1 MIKAPTGESQ
11 KVRGRIIAMVVS
23 GPIPGRTPIAVPI
36 TQPRKHRAMFCHVNA
51 TPKPITMLDRMSSIS
66 ERRPKRDLY
75 FQRDDEDPD
84 IGDDKDETQQQ
95 ERKRAGVAS
104 SETRKHSADRKRQNE
119 PERPQQERE
128 HKARQGD
135 QDDRAPHAPFRPRA
149 GAHERYQCERRSD
162 RDQHPA
168 NQTGKVAGAHGGGG
182 PDLLAA
188 SEPQADKAERHV
200 HEAGKK
206 ILAGKQSAHLPIPHC
221 TRSLH
226 ALRRDYRTPSA
237 ETLKLG
243 GERAAV
249 T

>member
-84 IGDDKDETQQQ
+84 IGADQDETQQQ
-95 ERKRAGVAS
+95 ERNWPDIAS

-128 HKARQGD
+128 SKARQ
-135 QDDRAPHAPFRPRA
+135 RNEHERPPHAALRHLA
-149 GAHERYQCERRSD
+149 GAHERYQRERRSD
-162 RDQHPA
+162 RDQRPA
-168 NQTGKVAGAHGGGG
+168 NQI
-182 PDLLAA
+182 
-188 SEPQADKAERHV
+188 R
-200 HEAGKK
+200 
-206 ILAGKQSAHLPIPHC
+206 
-221 TRSLH
+221 
-226 ALRRDYRTPSA
+226 
-237 ETLKLG
+237 
-243 GERAAV
+243 
-249 T
+249 